1 MPGKKYKDSKYITA
15 CRKLSLHQGMK
26 KKCPSCDQT
35 KSCLN
40 FLQDWKDKNE
50 KGSLSNNNDTG
61 YINVGKTSMEI
72 NNSLCNI
79 NLTLSAVFKKR

>member
-1 MPGKKYKDSKYITA
+1 MFSTYAK
-15 CRKLSLHQGMK
+15 QGMK
-26 KKCPSCDQT
+26 KNFITANGQ

-79 NLTLSAVFKKR
+79 NLTLSAVFKRG

>member
-1 MPGKKYKDSKYITA
+1 MFFSFSRDERAFLI
-15 CRKLSLHQGMK
+15 L
-26 KKCPSCDQT
+26 PSGHEKNNFLPATGQ

-61 YINVGKTSMEI
+61 YINVGKTSKEI

-79 NLTLSAVFKKR
+79 NLTLSAVFKKG

>member
-1 MPGKKYKDSKYITA
+1 MNLWETEMLRATGYIL
-15 CRKLSLHQGMK
+15 K
-26 KKCPSCDQT
+26 
-35 KSCLN
+35 N

-79 NLTLSAVFKKR
+79 NLTLSAVFKKG